1 MYIRD
6 AMRLLRGPPSRQQRP
21 SLLPHDCTLHPTSRI
36 ETLGP
41 KHEEQASSASSRSH
55 ARSRYDSS
63 EEYCTFTRTGTLAL
77 ALLVH
82 FPSASHA
89 PMASCLRRP
98 HVSFRCTYAPQ
109 AKRRQSQQRLR
120 SRDRLRPPALSGAL
134 PLAVPGLIKR
144 RGWRAARFLHR
155 FTA

>member
-77 ALLVH
+77 TLLVH
-82 FPSASHA
+82 FLPHHMPRWQAASVGLTSAFDV
-89 PMASCLRRP
+89 L
-98 HVSFRCTYAPQ
+98 T
-109 AKRRQSQQRLR
+109 RLR
-120 SRDRLRPPALSGAL
+120 LHEDSPNSGYGAETAFDRLPCPAPCHLQYQ
-134 PLAVPGLIKR
+134 V
-144 RGWRAARFLHR
+144 
-155 FTA
+155 